1 VNASEKF
8 RRCHVVTAKWEGGW
22 SDHPADPGGKTMY
35 GITQAVYHGWLR
47 RKGLPLKAVRL
58 ITKTEAEDIY
68 FENYW
73 LPCGGP
79 RLHDG
84 VDLATYDASVNSGV
98 SRGRKWLLA
107 ALGGPDHETVK
118 RLCAKRLG
126 FVQSLKIWKN
136 FGRGWARRITDV
148 EAKGV
153 AWALA
158 TTASNSTVKKELSQE
173 ADKAGK
179 TARNQEIG
187 AGGSGAGGGGAIA
200 AERTS
205 DISDWIVSGF
215 VILAVAVVIFLI
227 VRSRI
232 NRERQR
238 AYAREAA
245 KIKANGT
252 ET

>member
-1 VNASEKF
+1 MSTAKF
-8 RRCHVVTAKWEGGW
+8 HRCHAVTAKWEGGW

-47 RKGLPLKAVRL
+47 RKGRSLKPVRQ
-58 ITKTEAEDIY
+58 ITRAEAEEIY
-68 FENYW
+68 LDNYW
-73 LPCGGP
+73 LPCGAAM
-79 RLHDG
+79 LAAG

-98 SRGRKWLLA
+98 SRGRKWLMA
-107 ALGGPDHETVK
+107 AIGGTDHETVK

-126 FVQSLKIWKN
+126 FVQSLNIWKN
-136 FGRGWARRITDV
+136 FGRGWARRIADV

-158 TTASNSTVKKELSQE
+158 ATGNSQVKRHLEDE
-173 ADKAGK
+173 AEAAEK
-179 TARNQEIG
+179 TARNQEVG
-187 AGGSGAGGGGAIA
+187 AGGSAAGGGGAIA

-205 DISDWIVSGF
+205 DIADWIVSGLI
-215 VILAVAVVIFLI
+215 ILAVAAVIILI

-232 NRERQR
+232 NRERQK

-245 KIKANGT
+245 AIET
-252 ET
+252 EGKPT